1 MSAAAPEISVVIPC
15 LNEEEA
21 VGKVVD
27 QALEGIRRSGRTGEV
42 IVVDNAS
49 TDRSAEVAAEHGAT
63 VVREERPG
71 YGSAYLAGLAVA
83 QGDFIVMGDAD
94 ETYPMQDLA
103 PFVERLAEGDDL
115 VMGSRFEGTIHG
127 EAMPWLNR
135 HIGNPILTGLLN
147 VLFGVK
153 ISDAHCGMR
162 AVRKDALPTLDLHST
177 GMEFASEMVFKA
189 FRRKLRVS
197 EIPIDYYPRVGES
210 KLNRFGDAWRHV
222 KFMLLY
228 SPSWLYFVPGL
239 TLLVL
244 GILGALALAAGP
256 VEVLGRTWQ
265 IHTLFLLM
273 FAILL
278 GMQVVQLGDLRA
290 RVRRGPP
297 RRDRPARRA
306 GPRPAAA
313 RARPR
318 GRRAPTARRRR
329 DAARDLR
336 QLGDRR
342 LRRALPRVRDRDR
355 LHARRTRPPGDPWLL
370 LPEPAD
376 DAHDRSLP
384 GDDRRARPGRV
395 TDTSRQSSSPRR
407 GDLGR
412 HPRQERRRRP
422 DALPGRHR
430 GAADRRGGRDRRR
443 RLGLD
448 RRQRRASL
456 GRPARSSTEIPPEEF
471 GHGRTRNLGVQPRRR
486 RAGRLHVPGRGRPG
500 RRLACAP
507 RRSRALG
514 RRRRGAYGRQLPHP
528 DARPPERFFLDF
540 IYGPGT
546 PGQRLEPGAELTFE
560 TTLFSN
566 VNAAIPRAIL
576 ERYRFRDDLTMSE
589 DQEWSRR
596 VLRDGHSLV
605 YEPRAAVRH
614 SHAYTVRSAFRR
626 FFDSG
631 VSAEHAYV
639 EGDESRAAL
648 RRAGARYAREELAW
662 LWNAGH
668 RRWIPYT
675 AVYELGKFA
684 GLQLGLRHRR
694 LPRSVR
700 RRLSSYPV

>member
-256 VEVLGRTWQ
+256 VTVLGRTWQ
-265 IHTLFLLM
+265 IHSLFLCM

-278 GMQVVQLGDLRA
+278 GMQVVQLGIFARAFAAAHLGETDGLVERAHGRLRLEHGLA
-290 RVRRGPP
+290 GGGLLL
-297 RRDRPARRA
+297 ARRH
-306 GPRPAAA
+306 
-313 RARPR
+313 
-318 GRRAPTARRRR
+318 R

-355 LHARRTRPPGDPWLL
+355 VHARRARPPGDPRLL

-376 DAHDRSLP
+376 DAHHRSLA
-384 GDDRRARPGRV
+384 GDDRRTR
-395 TDTSRQSSSPRR
+395 PRR
-407 GDLGR
+407 VSGYVLPVVVAT
-412 HPRQERRRRP
+412 PR
-422 DALPGRHR
+422 
-430 GAADRRGGRDRRR
+430 
-443 RLGLD
+443 
-448 RRQRRASL
+448 
-456 GRPARSSTEIPPEEF
+456 
-471 GHGRTRNLGVQPRRR
+471 
-486 RAGRLHVPGRGRPG
+486 
-500 RRLACAP
+500 
-507 RRSRALG
+507 
-514 RRRRGAYGRQLPHP
+514 
-528 DARPPERFFLDF
+528 
-540 IYGPGT
+540 
-546 PGQRLEPGAELTFE
+546 
-560 TTLFSN
+560 
-566 VNAAIPRAIL
+566 
-576 ERYRFRDDLTMSE
+576 
-589 DQEWSRR
+589 
-596 VLRDGHSLV
+596 
-605 YEPRAAVRH
+605 
-614 SHAYTVRSAFRR
+614 
-626 FFDSG
+626 
-631 VSAEHAYV
+631 
-639 EGDESRAAL
+639 
-648 RRAGARYAREELAW
+648 
-662 LWNAGH
+662 
-668 RRWIPYT
+668 
-675 AVYELGKFA
+675 
-684 GLQLGLRHRR
+684 
-694 LPRSVR
+694 
-700 RRLSSYPV
+700 

>member
-256 VEVLGRTWQ
+256 VDGPGPHVADPHALSL
-265 IHTLFLLM
+265 H
-273 FAILL
+273 
-278 GMQVVQLGDLRA
+278 
-290 RVRRGPP
+290 VR
-297 RRDRPARRA
+297 DPARDAGRA
-306 GPRPAAA
+306 ARRSSRAHSPRPTS
-313 RARPR
+313 ARPT
-318 GRRAPTARRRR
+318 G
-329 DAARDLR
+329 
-336 QLGDRR
+336 
-342 LRRALPRVRDRDR
+342 
-355 LHARRTRPPGDPWLL
+355 
-370 LPEPAD
+370 
-376 DAHDRSLP
+376 
-384 GDDRRARPGRV
+384 
-395 TDTSRQSSSPRR
+395 SSSGPTTGCGSSTASREA
-407 GDLGR
+407 GFYCS
-412 HPRQERRRRP
+412 
-422 DALPGRHR
+422 
-430 GAADRRGGRDRRR
+430 
-443 RLGLD
+443 
-448 RRQRRASL
+448 RAS
-456 GRPARSSTEIPPEEF
+456 
-471 GHGRTRNLGVQPRRR
+471 
-486 RAGRLHVPGRGRPG
+486 
-500 RRLACAP
+500 
-507 RRSRALG
+507 
-514 RRRRGAYGRQLPHP
+514 
-528 DARPPERFFLDF
+528 
-540 IYGPGT
+540 
-546 PGQRLEPGAELTFE
+546 
-560 TTLFSN
+560 
-566 VNAAIPRAIL
+566 
-576 ERYRFRDDLTMSE
+576 
-589 DQEWSRR
+589 
-596 VLRDGHSLV
+596 
-605 YEPRAAVRH
+605 
-614 SHAYTVRSAFRR
+614 
-626 FFDSG
+626 
-631 VSAEHAYV
+631 
-639 EGDESRAAL
+639 
-648 RRAGARYAREELAW
+648 
-662 LWNAGH
+662 
-668 RRWIPYT
+668 
-675 AVYELGKFA
+675 
-684 GLQLGLRHRR
+684 
-694 LPRSVR
+694 
-700 RRLSSYPV
+700 